1 VTEIARDD
9 ELPIFR
15 PRTGAGGS
23 RPSPDG
29 TRSFRNAILARLRG
43 GTRRGALSPARVHPL
58 QAHARRVVVKAHL
71 LRMGPTAAKAA
82 ALHVRYIERDGVEK
96 DGSKGTLYDAQGTVR
111 ARVFEQPRP
120 GEKHQFRFI
129 VSPEDGSELDLT
141 AYVRRLMATLERDV
155 GRKVEWAAVNHFD
168 TSHPHVH
175 IVVRGIDRDGRELR
189 IDRGYI
195 SAGMRWRAQELATD
209 ELGQRPER
217 DVRRAQEREVTQQR
231 FTTLDRELERR
242 APPDR
247 LVEARTRAPRGR
259 IDESLLIA
267 RLEHLEGLRLAER
280 VSRNAWRLVEG
291 WQKRLRDHGSR
302 GDILQQIH
310 AAVRGDPS
318 RYNAVRPGQA
328 LPPEPGG
335 SAPVVTG
342 RVAGKGLSDELKG
355 TFYVVVETPAGRAYH
370 VPIDARSAQTVGVGD
385 LVSLATP
392 PETPVRPADRQIA
405 EAARAQG
412 GVLAIDPSAGGEGQA
427 LVRRLREHERVGL
440 VAAVGPG
447 LWKVPPDLVDRL
459 AERARDAPPRHRL
472 VVRKEP
478 LSFKEQVVHQGPVWL
493 DRVETKTLAHWGLGA
508 DVQQAVAERREAL
521 RRLGIGPDDPNTKAK
536 LRELERRGLGVEI
549 AARSGLTFL
558 ARAPEGFRGRIQP
571 AEGRGPPGAYT
582 VVSDGE
588 RFVVLRSTPA
598 LRALQGQSVAVA
610 RDAKGRLVVRP
621 GHDHDIGR

>member
-1 VTEIARDD
+1 MGV
-9 ELPIFR
+9 
-15 PRTGAGGS
+15 GGS

-29 TRSFRNAILARLRG
+29 ARSFRNAILARLRG
-43 GTRRGALSPARVHPL
+43 GARRGARSPAPVHPL
-58 QAHARRVVVKAHL
+58 QARARRVVVKAHL

-82 ALHVRYIERDGVEK
+82 ALHIRYIERDGVEK
-96 DGSKGTLYDAQGTVR
+96 DGSKGMLYDAQGTVR

-120 GEKHQFRFI
+120 GEQHQFRFI

-141 AYVRRLMATLERDV
+141 IYVRRLMATLERDI

-168 TSHPHVH
+168 TSHPHAH

-195 SAGMRWRAQELATD
+195 SGGMRWRAQELATE
-209 ELGQRPER
+209 ELGQRPEI

-231 FTTLDRELERR
+231 FTTLDRQLERR
-242 APPDR
+242 GPDHF
-247 LVEARTRAPRGR
+247 VEVRTRAPSGR

-280 VSRNAWRLVEG
+280 VSRTSWKLVEG

-318 RYNAVRPGQA
+318 RYDAVRPGEA
-328 LPPEPGG
+328 LPPEPGV
-335 SAPVVTG
+335 AAAVVTG

-355 TFYVVVETPAGRAYH
+355 TFYAVVETPAGRAYH
-370 VPIDARSAQTVGVGD
+370 VPLDARSGQTVGVGD

-392 PETPVRPADRQIA
+392 PESPVRPADRQIA
-405 EAARAQG
+405 EAARARG
-412 GVLAIDPSAGGEGQA
+412 GVFAIDASGASDAQGLA
-427 LVRRLREHERVGL
+427 RRARDLERAGL
-440 VAAVGPG
+440 VAAEGPAC
-447 LWKVPPDLVDRL
+447 WKVPPDLLDRL
-459 AERARDAPPRHRL
+459 AERAQGAPPRYRL
-472 VVRKEP
+472 IVRKEP
-478 LSFKEQVVHQGPVWL
+478 LSLKEQVVHQGPVWL

-508 DVQQAVAERREAL
+508 DVQQAVVARSEAL
-521 RRLGIGPDDPNTKAK
+521 RRLGIGPDDPDRTAK
-536 LRELERRGLGVEI
+536 LRELERRTLGAEI

-558 ARAPEGFRGRIQP
+558 ARVPEGFRGRIQP
-571 AEGRGPPGAYT
+571 AERAGPPGAYA

-621 GHDHDIGR
+621 SPDHDIGR

>member
-1 VTEIARDD
+1 MTEIARDD

-15 PRTGAGGS
+15 PRTGGGGS
-23 RPSPDG
+23 RLSPDG
-29 TRSFRNAILARLRG
+29 TRSFRNAILARIHGR
-43 GTRRGALSPARVHPL
+43 TRRGARSPAPVHPL
-58 QAHARRVVVKAHL
+58 QARARRVIVKAHL

-82 ALHVRYIERDGVEK
+82 ALHVRYIERDGVER
-96 DGSKGTLYDAQGTVR
+96 DGSKGTLYDAQGPVR

-141 AYVRRLMATLERDV
+141 AYARRLMATLERDV

-168 TSHPHVH
+168 TSHPYVH

-242 APPDR
+242 GPDR
-247 LVEARTRAPRGR
+247 CVEARTGARSGR

-267 RLEHLEGLRLAER
+267 RLEHLEGMRLAER
-280 VSRNAWRLVEG
+280 VSRTSWRLVEG

-318 RYNAVRPGQA
+318 RYDAIRPGEA
-328 LPPEPGG
+328 LPPEPGVA
-335 SAPVVTG
+335 SPVVTG

-355 TFYVVVETPAGRAYH
+355 TFYAVVETPAGRAYH
-370 VPIDARSAQTVGVGD
+370 VPLDAKSAQTVSVRD

-392 PETPVRPADRQIA
+392 PATPVRPADRQIA
-405 EAARAQG
+405 ETARARG
-412 GVLAIDPSAGGEGQA
+412 GVFALDPSAGSDA
-427 LVRRLREHERVGL
+427 PVLARRLRDLERAGL
-440 VAAVGPG
+440 VAAEGPAR
-447 LWKVPPDLVDRL
+447 WNVPPDLVDRL
-459 AERARDAPPRHRL
+459 AERARDTPPRYRL

-478 LSFKEQVVHQGPVWL
+478 LSFKEQVAHQGPVWL
-493 DRVETKTLAHWGLGA
+493 DGVEMKTLAHWGLGA
-508 DVQQAVAERREAL
+508 DVQQAVAARIDAL
-521 RRLGIGPDDPNTKAK
+521 RRLGIGPDDPNRVAK
-536 LRELERRGLGVEI
+536 LRELERRGFGAEI
-549 AARSGLTFL
+549 AARSGQIFL
-558 ARAPEGFRGRIQP
+558 ARVPEGFRGCIEPTRG
-571 AEGRGPPGAYT
+571 AGPPSAYA

-588 RFVVLRSTPA
+588 RFVVLRATAA

-610 RDAKGRLVVRP
+610 RDAKGRLVVRSAP
-621 GHDHDIGR
+621 DRDIGR

>member
-1 VTEIARDD
+1 MGGAAFPPSRD
-9 ELPIFR
+9 
-15 PRTGAGGS
+15 GA
-23 RPSPDG
+23 
-29 TRSFRNAILARLRG
+29 RSFRNAILARLRG
-43 GTRRGALSPARVHPL
+43 GTRRGAAPVHPL
-58 QAHARRVVVKAHL
+58 QARARRVVVKAHL

-82 ALHVRYIERDGVEK
+82 ALHVRYIERDGVER
-96 DGSKGTLYDAQGTVR
+96 DGSKGVLYDAQGTVR

-141 AYVRRLMATLERDV
+141 AYVRRLMATLERDS

-195 SAGMRWRAQELATD
+195 SAGMRWRAQELATE
-209 ELGQRPER
+209 ELGPRPER
-217 DVRRAQEREVTQQR
+217 DVRRSQEREVTQQR

-242 APPDR
+242 GPDHF
-247 LVEARTRAPRGR
+247 VEVRTRARSGR

-280 VSRNAWRLVEG
+280 VSRTSWRLVEG

-318 RYNAVRPGQA
+318 RYDAVRPGEA
-328 LPPEPGG
+328 LPPEPGV
-335 SAPVVTG
+335 AAAVVTG

-355 TFYVVVETPAGRAYH
+355 TFYAVVETPAGRAYH
-370 VPIDARSAQTVGVGD
+370 VPLDARSAQTVGVGD

-392 PETPVRPADRQIA
+392 PEPPVRPADRQIA
-405 EAARAQG
+405 EAARARG
-412 GVLAIDPSAGGEGQA
+412 GVFAIDASAGSDAQGLA
-427 LVRRLREHERVGL
+427 RRVRDLERAGL
-440 VAAVGPG
+440 VAADGPAR
-447 LWKVPPDLVDRL
+447 WKVPPDLLDRL
-459 AERARDAPPRHRL
+459 AERARDAPTRYRL

-478 LSFKEQVVHQGPVWL
+478 LSLTEQVVHRGPVWL
-493 DRVETKTLAHWGLGA
+493 DRLETKTLAYWGLGA
-508 DVQQAVAERREAL
+508 DLRQAVDGRREVL
-521 RRLGIGPDDPNTKAK
+521 RGLGVGPDDPDRVAK
-536 LRELERRGLGVEI
+536 LRELERRALGAEI

-558 ARAPEGFRGRIQP
+558 ARVPEGFRGRILP
-571 AEGRGPPGAYT
+571 AERAGPPDPYT
-582 VVSDGE
+582 VVSDG
-588 RFVVLRSTPA
+588 RGFVVLRTTPA

-621 GHDHDIGR
+621 GPDHDLGR